1 MGEGIL
7 IDTDILIDYVKGRQE
22 LPDIRIF
29 ISEVTLYEFIRGTK
43 DIPEAKK
50 LIEEGFIILY
60 HNNQIIRKA
69 SEIWVSTKK
78 TGEMIDDRDI
88 LIAAVAI
95 TKQIPLF
102 TRNVKHYERL
112 NKFGLNLKNKF
123 SILF

>member
-1 MGEGIL
+1 MGEGLL

-22 LPDIRIF
+22 LPDIRIL

-60 HNNQIIRKA
+60 HDNQIIRKA
-69 SEIWVSTKK
+69 SEIWVSMKK

-88 LIAAVAI
+88 LIAAAAI
-95 TKQIPLF
+95 SKQIPLF

-112 NKFGLNLKNKF
+112 NKFGLNLKNDF
-123 SILF
+123 SV

>member
-1 MGEGIL
+1 M

-50 LIEEGFIILY
+50 LIEEGFIIPY